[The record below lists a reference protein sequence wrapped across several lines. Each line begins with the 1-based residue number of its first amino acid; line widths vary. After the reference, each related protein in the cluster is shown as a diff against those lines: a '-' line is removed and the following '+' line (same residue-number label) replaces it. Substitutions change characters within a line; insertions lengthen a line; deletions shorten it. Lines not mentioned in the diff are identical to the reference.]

1 MYLWSDKEG
10 LSEIVKVFTYSIE
23 EDKELFS
30 FDILGSIAHTITLYR
45 SGIISKEEAKS
56 IIDGL
61 KRIENTGIQDV
72 SQYEDIH
79 TAIEATLTTLI
90 GEPARKMHTARSR
103 NDQVALDERL
113 FLRDRLKKT
122 LESLRD
128 LIKAFVDLS
137 TVSLDIVFPGF
148 THLQPAQPVILAH
161 HLLAYVEM
169 LKRDFSRFYDL
180 FPRLN
185 ECPLGSGAL
194 AGLDFPYDRF
204 LVSELL
210 RFNKPTNNSMDTVCD
225 RDYLLEYVFDSTLLT
240 THLSRFGEEIVLWS
254 NPSFSFVR
262 IAPGYTT
269 GSSMMPQ
276 KRNPDVAEL
285 IRGEIGEFLG
295 YLTSLFTIM
304 KGIPLTYNR
313 DLQLDKRYIFRIP
326 NTLLIILVATK
337 GLIENIEFNREMIDN
352 YLKKSM
358 FLLATDLAD
367 FLVNKGIPFR
377 EAHHIIQGVIEYCE
391 KENKDFS
398 SLSKEE
404 WKRFGEYFTELKP
417 EFFRFEDSTR
427 RRNTYGGTS
436 REQVEYQIILN
447 RKWLEESGRCIDEIP
462 EIKIE
467 ELSKIL

>member
-1 MYLWSDKEG
+1 MYLWSSKED
-10 LSEIVKVFTYSIE
+10 LPEIVKTFTYSID

-45 SGIISKEEAKS
+45 GGIISLEETRA

-61 KRIENTGIQDV
+61 KEIEKIGIPDI

-79 TAIEATLTTLI
+79 TAIEVSLTNLI
-90 GEPARKMHTARSR
+90 GDPAKKMHTARSR

-122 LESLRD
+122 LEELRA
-128 LIKAFVDLS
+128 LIKAFIDLA
-137 TVSLDIVFPGF
+137 TVSLDIVIPGF
-148 THLQPAQPVILAH
+148 THLQPAQPVLISH
-161 HLLAYVEM
+161 HLLSYVEM
-169 LKRDFSRFYDL
+169 LKRDFSRFCDF

-185 ECPLGSGAL
+185 ECPIGSGAL

-204 LVSELL
+204 FVAEILK
-210 RFNKPTNNSMDTVCD
+210 FHQPTDNSMDTVCD
-225 RDYLLEYVFDSTLLT
+225 RDYLIEYAFNSTLLA

-254 NPSFSFVR
+254 SPSFSFVK
-262 IAPGYTT
+262 ISPGYTT

-285 IRGEIGEFLG
+285 IRGEVGEFLG
-295 YLTSLFTIM
+295 YLISIFTIM

-313 DLQLDKRYIFRIP
+313 DLQLDKKFIFRIP
-326 NTLLIILVATK
+326 NILLITLEATK
-337 GLIENIEFNREMIDN
+337 GLIENMEFNRERITS

-377 EAHHIIQGVIEYCE
+377 EAHHIVSDIVSYCE

-398 SLSKEE
+398 SLTQNE
-404 WKRFGEYFTELKP
+404 WKKFGEYFIELEP
-417 EFFRFEDSTR
+417 DFFTLENAIT

-436 REQVEYQIILN
+436 REQVERQIMLN
-447 RKWLEESGRCIDEIP
+447 RKWLEDSQNYIMNIP
-462 EIKIE
+462 EVRIE
-467 ELSKIL
+467 DLLTIF